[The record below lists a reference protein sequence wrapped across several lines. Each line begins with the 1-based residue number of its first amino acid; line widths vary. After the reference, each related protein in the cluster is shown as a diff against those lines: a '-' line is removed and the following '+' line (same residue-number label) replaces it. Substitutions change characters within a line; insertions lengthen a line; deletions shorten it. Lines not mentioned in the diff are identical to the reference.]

1 MDNNQLLE
9 LFKKEQYQD
18 IVEAEIDY
26 GDFNS
31 LFLKIR
37 SLNFLGKYNSAYREY
52 RINERTLLT
61 GNFKEAVK
69 LFCFNCRTPKT
80 FISSDYKLFTT
91 YFDV

>member
-18 IVEAEIDY
+18 IVEAEIDS

-37 SLNFLGKYNSAYREY
+37 SLDFLGKYNSAYREY

-69 LFCFNCRTPKT
+69 LFFNCGAPKT
-80 FISSDYKLFTT
+80 FISSDYKLFTIN
-91 YFDV
+91 FDV